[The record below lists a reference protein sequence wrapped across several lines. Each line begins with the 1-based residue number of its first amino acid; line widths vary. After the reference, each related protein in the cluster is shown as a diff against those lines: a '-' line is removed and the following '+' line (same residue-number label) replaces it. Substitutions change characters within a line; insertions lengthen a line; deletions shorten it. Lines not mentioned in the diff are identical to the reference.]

1 MYHLVVLYW
10 GTRQRVLLCARSSVD
25 RVPGY
30 EPVGRGFESPRARHN
45 VETKKMSL
53 AKSPN
58 ISGFFATQTAI
69 FLCTKTQM

>member
-30 EPVGRGFESPRARHN
+30 EPVGRGFESPRARQ
-45 VETKKMSL
+45 KKDL
-53 AKSPN
+53 LLQVL
-58 ISGFFATQTAI
+58 F
-69 FLCTKTQM
+69 